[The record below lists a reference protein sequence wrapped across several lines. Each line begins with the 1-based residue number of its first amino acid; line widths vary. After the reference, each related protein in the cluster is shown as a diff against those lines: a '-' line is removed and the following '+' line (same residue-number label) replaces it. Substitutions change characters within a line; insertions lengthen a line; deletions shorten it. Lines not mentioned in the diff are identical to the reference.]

1 MLNQTQY
8 MNNSQLTSLSSMPS
22 LLTVLATSDKSK
34 PILTTE
40 STYLWESLDKELYM
54 LHRDV
59 DMSTGGVVADEHK
72 L

>member
-34 PILTTE
+34 PILTT
-40 STYLWESLDKELYM
+40 
-54 LHRDV
+54 
-59 DMSTGGVVADEHK
+59 
-72 L
+72 